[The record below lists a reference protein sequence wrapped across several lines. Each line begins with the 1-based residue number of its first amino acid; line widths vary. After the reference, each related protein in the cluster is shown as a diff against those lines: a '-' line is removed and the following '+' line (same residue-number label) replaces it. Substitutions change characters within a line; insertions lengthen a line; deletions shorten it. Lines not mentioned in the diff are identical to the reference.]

1 MTKSSQTEMKLCF
14 SIVALV
20 LVYSGVECLNNSESS
35 DPGHDICP
43 PWFIYNETTSKCQ
56 CGNDLGGIVKCNDKE
71 GAQANAILECYCMTH
86 DEKLGTV
93 VGNCLLNCVNHYS
106 NDSIVDLYQED
117 SVENVRKDF
126 KYPFILIK

>member
-1 MTKSSQTEMKLCF
+1 MMLCL

-20 LVYSGVECLNNSESS
+20 LVYSGEGCLSNSESFLS
-35 DPGHDICP
+35 DPGNDICP

-71 GAQANAILECYCMTH
+71 GAQENAIMDCYCMTH

-93 VGNCLLNCVNHYS
+93 VVNITVNIIRTRILNTTEIFY
-106 NDSIVDLYQED
+106 IILYH
-117 SVENVRKDF
+117 
-126 KYPFILIK
+126 